1 MENNAKN
8 VFERLDKQG
17 EKIED
22 LSQKLEGIS
31 VNDLYALAKRTWDYG
46 DFQAAQKYYNHISL
60 LKPLDWEA
68 PLYASLCNFRGYHNV
83 LFWVKV
89 PEQIEKIFISTIKYV
104 NSLEMDN
111 GKKEFEM
118 SRCIGIITSEILNRK
133 DHYFKYKKNYDAVDP
148 NYIYAL
154 EDLFINFY
162 NEIKNLELK
171 ANKDYLV
178 ILAENCL
185 NLIKFTNKISPNITR
200 EAFEEL
206 TDCTFKDFD
215 IDFDEIVEKNKS
227 TIKHKNEISFEEK
240 KKIMLKGV
248 MYFEY
253 NDKVISKR
261 RFKKRI
267 IIFFILILLS
277 LVGFILS
284 SVMNVWQGIFFI
296 LPFIFAL
303 YILCVAFTEKEKIRC
318 KSLFSSLWEYNR
330 QTSDGNIVKENKVNI
345 LKVIFG
351 IEILIFLFLTVYFLC
366 SILFGNKSSSMG
378 IVTIAL
384 LMLLTSIISSIY
396 FLMFFIEHHS
406 ILDGKYL
413 YYYKG
418 KYYKF
423 D

>member
-185 NLIKFTNKISPNITR
+185 DLIKFTNKISPNITR

-227 TIKHKNEISFEEK
+227 IIKHKNELSVEEK

-261 RFKKRI
+261 HFKNKLI
-267 IIFFILILLS
+267 ISLS
-277 LVGFILS
+277 LISLSLIGFILS
-284 SVMNVWQGIFFI
+284 LILEVWFV
-296 LPFIFAL
+296 LLFIFPCLVGL
-303 YILCVAFTEKEKIRC
+303 YVLVAAFTQKEKVKC
-318 KSLFSSLWEYNR
+318 KSLLSSQRKYNR
-330 QTSDGNIVKENKVNI
+330 LTSDGNIVTEDKVNVIKII
-345 LKVIFG
+345 LPIGISVYIVIAMFFFLLLLNSDLG
-351 IEILIFLFLTVYFLC
+351 FIFRITIE
-366 SILFGNKSSSMG
+366 
-378 IVTIAL
+378 
-384 LMLLTSIISSIY
+384 LLTILNVIIC
-396 FLMFFIEHHS
+396 FITFYKFYGENYS
-406 ILDGKYL
+406 KFNGKYL